1 MNVLLQYKTG
11 LPCIV
16 GALTLFFTTVFGVAA
31 ADLVKDPTR
40 PLMVLGI
47 EGGHSVKKPEQEQE
61 KALILQSVIV
71 NGGLS
76 QAIIN
81 DQVMKVGQIIEGYEL
96 TTISAYG
103 AKLRRDGK
111 GLSLSLFNLNTL
123 NIRKSDNE

>member
-11 LPCIV
+11 LACIV
-16 GALTLFFTTVFGVAA
+16 SALTLFFVMVFGVSA

-40 PLMVLGI
+40 PLLTLGL
-47 EGGHSVKKPEQEQE
+47 EGGQSARKPEEEQE

-71 NGGLS
+71 KGGLS
-76 QAIIN
+76 KAIIN

-111 GLSLSLFNLNTL
+111 GLSLSLFNLNNL
-123 NIRKSDNE
+123 NIRKK